1 MTDTSDPKS
10 SYPSCVL
17 PRTSIE
23 SDFPER
29 PLRDELLSAD
39 QLERYAGHLAS
50 SHSLAVGR
58 VADKLFNRL
67 TENERCFNRP
77 MMVAAAVTKNRRI
90 DPAASGCS
98 TISIY

>member
-50 SHSLAVGR
+50 SHSLAVGK
-58 VADKLFNRL
+58 VATSSSIGSLK
-67 TENERCFNRP
+67 TKRCFKRP
-77 MMVAAAVTKNRRI
+77 MI
-90 DPAASGCS
+90 W
-98 TISIY
+98 